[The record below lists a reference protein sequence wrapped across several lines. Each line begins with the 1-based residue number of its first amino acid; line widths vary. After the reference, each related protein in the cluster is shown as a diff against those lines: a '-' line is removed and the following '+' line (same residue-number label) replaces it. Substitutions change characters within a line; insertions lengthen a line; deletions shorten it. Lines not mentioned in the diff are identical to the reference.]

1 MYMEKG
7 VEISFQ
13 LKDDKEGLRT
23 VEALAD
29 LTGYEVS
36 NQLKVEW
43 NVFLVT
49 LEDKK
54 FFKVLYSG
62 GKVTK
67 LHPHNEKLIRDTF
80 DRLAHPNYNQLMQK
94 YVEAKKSHEFK
105 PIEIKKVKEEYDLW
119 QDNFWA
125 YF

>member
-1 MYMEKG
+1 MEKG

-13 LKDDKEGLRT
+13 LKDDREGVRT

-29 LTGYEVS
+29 LTGLEVS
-36 NQLKVEW
+36 DQLQVHW

-80 DRLAHPNYNQLMQK
+80 DRLANLDYDQLMLEYAK
-94 YVEAKKSHEFK
+94 AKKSHEFK
-105 PIEIKKVKEEYDLW
+105 PIEIKKVTEEYDLW

>member
-1 MYMEKG
+1 MEKG

-13 LKDDKEGLRT
+13 LKDDREGVRT

-29 LTGYEVS
+29 LTGLEVS
-36 NQLKVEW
+36 DQLQVHW

-80 DRLAHPNYNQLMQK
+80 DRLAHLDYDQLMLK
-94 YVEAKKSHEFK
+94 YAKAKKSHEFK
-105 PIEIKKVKEEYDLW
+105 PIEIKKVTEEYDLW